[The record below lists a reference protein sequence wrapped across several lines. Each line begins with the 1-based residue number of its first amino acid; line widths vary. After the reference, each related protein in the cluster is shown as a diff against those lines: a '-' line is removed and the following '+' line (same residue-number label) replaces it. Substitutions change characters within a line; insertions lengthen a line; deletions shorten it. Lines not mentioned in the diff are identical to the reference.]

1 MSLLFFVVLG
11 VAIIDDDRKVLISD
25 LLFGFET
32 WQVRDIIIIM
42 YSIICLT
49 FADSL
54 YSFCLLTFTIYKH
67 DKFVFMYV
75 LVLCNALHVLC
86 IDVYM

>member
-1 MSLLFFVVLG
+1 MFIIIFFVVLG

-54 YSFCLLTFTIYKH
+54 YNFCLLTFTIYKH
-67 DKFVFMYV
+67 DKLYLCMY
-75 LVLCNALHVLC
+75 
-86 IDVYM
+86 

>member
-1 MSLLFFVVLG
+1 MLHNAPSMFIIIFFVVLG

-54 YSFCLLTFTIYKH
+54 YNFCLLTSLYINMINCIY
-67 DKFVFMYV
+67 V
-75 LVLCNALHVLC
+75 C
-86 IDVYM
+86 ISVM

>member
-1 MSLLFFVVLG
+1 MFIIIFFVVLG

-32 WQVRDIIIIM
+32 WQVRDITIICTL
-42 YSIICLT
+42 SFCLT

-54 YSFCLLTFTIYKH
+54 YSF
-67 DKFVFMYV
+67 
-75 LVLCNALHVLC
+75 
-86 IDVYM
+86 VY